1 MTLSSSPALNT
12 RPARA
17 LIFMTSKNAGVTA
30 RPPQCAGVA
39 ASRIVTDSSSVR
51 AGVESVRA
59 AAAAR
64 SSASG
69 AEIGISDRSRGRL
82 RDSMNTIRDASG

>member
-12 RPARA
+12 RPSRA

-39 ASRIVTDSSSVR
+39 ASRIVTDSSTVR
-51 AGVESVRA
+51 AGVESVCGRRREIERVGRRDRHLRQI
-59 AAAAR
+59 AR
-64 SSASG
+64 
-69 AEIGISDRSRGRL
+69 
-82 RDSMNTIRDASG
+82 